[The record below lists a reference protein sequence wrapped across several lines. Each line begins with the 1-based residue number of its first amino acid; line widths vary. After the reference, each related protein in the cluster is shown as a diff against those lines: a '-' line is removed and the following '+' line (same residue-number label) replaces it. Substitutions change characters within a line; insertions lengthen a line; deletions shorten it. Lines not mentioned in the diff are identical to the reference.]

1 MEKNFDII
9 ENDEN
14 QTVDDFYLKFKEEL
28 NKVHAFPTPYL
39 FKYVVPADQSIIAQ
53 LHAIFEDVK
62 LSVSTRDSK
71 NGNYTS
77 VTIKAEMND
86 ADHVISYYKRVSEIK
101 GVVAL

>member
-28 NKVHAFPTPYL
+28 NKVHTFPTSYL
-39 FKYVVPADQSIIAQ
+39 FKYVVPADQRIIAQ

-77 VTIKAEMND
+77 VTIKAAMND
-86 ADHVISYYKRVSEIK
+86 ADHVISYYKRIAEIK